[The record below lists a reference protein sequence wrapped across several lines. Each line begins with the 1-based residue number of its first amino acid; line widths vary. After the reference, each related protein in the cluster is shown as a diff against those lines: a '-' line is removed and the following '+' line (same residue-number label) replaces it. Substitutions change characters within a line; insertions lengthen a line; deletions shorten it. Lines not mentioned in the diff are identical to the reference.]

1 MKNSEK
7 PTHLFSIMISISSL
21 MGMLDQ
27 MLKKN
32 LDLSRITKV
41 ASLLILSGVSYS
53 SIDKAILN
61 RCIAEQN
68 ADGGWISIPDTI
80 WNTLYLKLSN
90 DESALLPYE
99 MGCNYLINNKNKNG
113 LWGRGIRDVSRIPVT
128 GIIMNFLPEL
138 VTQRELELLEE
149 LWISEK
155 NSLTYKAGY
164 TLIAF
169 KATHYT
175 PKTLNLIE
183 ETMEWLIENQRKDGG
198 FAPWKDHPI
207 ESNVYC
213 TSIACL
219 GLIAYSCCVPKSTI
233 EAATEWLVSNQ
244 LKSGI
249 WKYHEIEDGASW
261 GLLCLSMAKRYSD
274 Q

>member
-1 MKNSEK
+1 
-7 PTHLFSIMISISSL
+7 
-21 MGMLDQ
+21 MLQ
-27 MLKKN
+27 KN

-41 ASLLILSGVSYS
+41 ASLLILSGVSPA
-53 SIDKAILN
+53 SIDKAVLKK
-61 RCIAEQN
+61 CIAEQN

-80 WNTLYLKLSN
+80 WNTLFLRLSN
-90 DESALLPYE
+90 DESALDRYRL
-99 MGCNYLINNKNKNG
+99 GCNYLINNRNKHG
-113 LWGRGIRDVSRIPVT
+113 LWGRGIRDVPRIPVT
-128 GIIMNFLPEL
+128 GIIAYLLPEL
-138 VTQRELELLEE
+138 VTHRELELLEE

-164 TLIAF
+164 TLLAF
-169 KATHYT
+169 KSTHHT
-175 PKTLNLIE
+175 PSTTDLIE
-183 ETMEWLIENQRKDGG
+183 DTVEWLIQNQRLDGG

-207 ESNVYC
+207 DSDVYC

-219 GLIAYSCCVPKSTI
+219 GLIAYSCYVPKSVI
-233 EAATEWLVSNQ
+233 EAATNWLVSTQ